1 MWKRLI
7 FGLAIEN
14 RKSKWPM
21 QQGKQNL
28 RRTQKCKRRAR
39 ARTQIVSTD
48 RRLELKPGRISI
60 TKANE
65 NKSKCMDD
73 CRGQMRWRRERE
85 WKIALSHTGKS
96 WMIWVGFILMNSC
109 VIFALIFIA
118 VAARRWFFFPCA
130 SYFVFEYC
138 VLIMRCFP
146 LHIALILGLDSCNI
160 CLSMGDFST
169 LAFGILIFCCWFGGN
184 GCARF
189 DWKHFSE
196 VEMSSEI
203 RFIHVL
209 AAVVVVVV
217 CCLSLNRRS
226 SKRANVV
233 MKHLQ

>member
-39 ARTQIVSTD
+39 ARTQIVPTD

-85 WKIALSHTGKS
+85 WKMALSHTGKS

-109 VIFALIFIA
+109 VIFALIFVA
-118 VAARRWFFFPCA
+118 VAARRWFFFLALPILYSSIVYWLCVVSLFISLSFLGLIRA
-130 SYFVFEYC
+130 IFALVWAIFLLWRLVFWFFVVGLVEMVAL
-138 VLIMRCFP
+138 VLIENTFRKLKCR
-146 LHIALILGLDSCNI
+146 
-160 CLSMGDFST
+160 
-169 LAFGILIFCCWFGGN
+169 
-184 GCARF
+184 ARYDLF
-189 DWKHFSE
+189 TF
-196 VEMSSEI
+196 
-203 RFIHVL
+203 
-209 AAVVVVVV
+209 
-217 CCLSLNRRS
+217 
-226 SKRANVV
+226 
-233 MKHLQ
+233 